1 MRVVIIGNFD
11 GVHRGHSA
19 LVERARGRA
28 GAGPDDRVV
37 AVTFDPHPA
46 AVLRPESAPDRLTS
60 VQRREELLRAAG
72 ADEVVVL
79 HFTPEL
85 ASRTPEEFARMLR
98 ETPEIAADSVIVGDN
113 FRFGARAAGNTDT
126 LAALGQELGFEVEVL
141 PLVSEAIPG
150 DDHGAWSSTRIREC
164 IAAGDLASAAVMLG
178 RPHRLEGLVVRGDQR
193 GRELGYPTANVEVA
207 AGAAIPP
214 DGVYAGWLVVEG
226 EQLPAAVSIGTNPQ
240 FAGTERR
247 VEAYAIGRDDL
258 DLYGAAVGVDF
269 VSRLRGQEVFG
280 SVDDLVAQMA
290 RDVAAAEQAL
300 GGW

>member
-11 GVHRGHSA
+11 GVHGGHRA

-28 GAGPDDRVV
+28 GTGPDDRVV

-46 AVLRPESAPDRLTS
+46 AVLRPESAPARLTS
-60 VQRREELLRAAG
+60 MPRREELLRAAG

-98 ETPEIAADSVIVGDN
+98 ESPEIAADAVIVGDN
-113 FRFGARAAGNTDT
+113 FRFGARAAGDTAT
-126 LAALGQELGFEVEVL
+126 LAVLGRDLGFEVEVL
-141 PLVSEAIPG
+141 PLVSEEIPG
-150 DDHGAWSSTRIREC
+150 DADGAWSSTRIRER
-164 IAAGDLASAAVMLG
+164 IAAGDLVAAGAMLG
-178 RPHRLEGLVVRGDQR
+178 RPHRLEGIVVRGDQR

-207 AGAAIPP
+207 DGAAIPP
-214 DGVYAGWLVVEG
+214 DGVYAGWLVVAG

-258 DLYGAAVGVDF
+258 DLYGAAVGVDL
-269 VSRLRGQEVFG
+269 VARLRGQEVFD
-280 SVDDLVAQMA
+280 SVDDLIVQMA
-290 RDVAAAEQAL
+290 RDVAAAERAL
-300 GGW
+300 AGW